1 MDIQLSYV
9 VAGSGFPLV
18 LLHGNG
24 EDHSYFKRQFEPFA
38 QHYRVIAPDTRG
50 HGHTPRGTAPFTLD
64 QFAED
69 LKGFLDGMDIGRCH
83 LLGFSDGGNI
93 ALLFDLKFRE
103 YVE

>member
-50 HGHTPRGTAPFTLD
+50 HGRGSMTR
-64 QFAED
+64 
-69 LKGFLDGMDIGRCH
+69 RC
-83 LLGFSDGGNI
+83 GPPSSPPGCSARGPG
-93 ALLFDLKFRE
+93 KSGSCWT
-103 YVE
+103 